1 MTTGSGILILWLIL
15 INLVL
20 FIMMGVDK
28 WKARR
33 HRWRIPEKVLLG
45 AAVIGGSAGGILGML
60 IFHHK
65 TKHPKFYIGYP
76 VILVVQLLL
85 AWFLITA

>member
-15 INLVL
+15 INLAL

-33 HRWRIPEKVLLG
+33 HRWRIPEKALLG

>member
-1 MTTGSGILILWLIL
+1 MTTGSGLLILWLIL

-33 HRWRIPEKVLLG
+33 HRWRIPEKALLG

>member
-33 HRWRIPEKVLLG
+33 HRWRIPEKALLG

>member
-1 MTTGSGILILWLIL
+1 MTTGSGLLILWLIL

-33 HRWRIPEKVLLG
+33 HRWRIPEKALLG

-85 AWFLITA
+85 AWFLITV

>member
-45 AAVIGGSAGGILGML
+45 TAIIGGSAGGILGML